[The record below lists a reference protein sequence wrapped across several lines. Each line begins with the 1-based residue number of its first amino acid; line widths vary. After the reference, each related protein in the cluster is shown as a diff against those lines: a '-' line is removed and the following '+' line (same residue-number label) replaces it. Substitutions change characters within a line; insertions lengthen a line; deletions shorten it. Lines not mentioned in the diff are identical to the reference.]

1 VKSALPKV
9 LAAVQAALEKK
20 PAPMHHSSAP
30 TNLPATSATR
40 CIELASQ
47 FASELERVNGH
58 FMGLMSPGELSE
70 RIVALTRE
78 IRPRSV
84 AIGEAVALDPAPIAQ
99 ALGRQGIELIHCGKS
114 NDDERL
120 ALRERLAACDLAVVE
135 AHYAIATTGTLVV
148 VATPGSPGSL
158 TLLPPANVI
167 LVAAARILPDMA
179 AVMNALGP
187 GIITEHRIA
196 FITGPSR
203 TADIEK
209 MIVLGVHGPKHL
221 YAAAIWSGE
230 DEGRRRQRQQSK

>member
-1 VKSALPKV
+1 
-9 LAAVQAALEKK
+9 
-20 PAPMHHSSAP
+20 MHHSSAP

-148 VATPGSPGSL
+148 
-158 TLLPPANVI
+158 
-167 LVAAARILPDMA
+167 
-179 AVMNALGP
+179 
-187 GIITEHRIA
+187 
-196 FITGPSR
+196 
-203 TADIEK
+203 
-209 MIVLGVHGPKHL
+209 
-221 YAAAIWSGE
+221 
-230 DEGRRRQRQQSK
+230 